1 MYLIDKG
8 CDKMELEDYQFT
20 KQELKYLELLSEKY
34 PTVQS
39 VCTEIINLKAILN
52 LPKGTEHFM
61 SDVHGEYE
69 AFYHILNNC
78 SGVIHEKVNII
89 FGDRLSVEERAELCT
104 LIYYPEERL
113 EIVHETIKDLE
124 SWYKITL
131 NQLIEIFKI
140 YSFESKKSTSKR
152 IQLYY

>member
-78 SGVIHEKVNII
+78 SGVIHE
-89 FGDRLSVEERAELCT
+89 
-104 LIYYPEERL
+104 P
-113 EIVHETIKDLE
+113 
-124 SWYKITL
+124 
-131 NQLIEIFKI
+131 
-140 YSFESKKSTSKR
+140 
-152 IQLYY
+152 

>member
-1 MYLIDKG
+1 
-8 CDKMELEDYQFT
+8 MELEDYQFT

-104 LIYYPEERL
+104 LIYYPEEGL
-113 EIVHETIKDLE
+113 EIVQDTIKDLE

-131 NQLIEIFKI
+131 NQIIEI
-140 YSFESKKSTSKR
+140 
-152 IQLYY
+152 